1 MMPRPGAALDHW
13 ATYAKEQAA
22 AYRLIKAAL
31 GQR

>member
-1 MMPRPGAALDHW
+1 MIPRPRAALDYW
-13 ATYAKEQAA
+13 ATYTKEQAA